1 MTPARATIIA
11 AVITAVAGIITAIIT
26 VDFSHSSAAPAV
38 AASETSPAA
47 VTGRPATS
55 AAGLSPVNSDSSTS
69 AASGNSTVLWHGQ
82 MTLTDNSDGPG
93 VDVGEVPPQVN
104 ENGPGV
110 TSFWLYEGQ
119 FQTGQSA
126 ANLLGEWSSASPP
139 TVDQCADVLRTA
151 PVEKISYHSGLQFCT
166 HGLFDRRI
174 GFVRVLS
181 YDGTTANIDVT
192 IWNDQLPWS

>member
-11 AVITAVAGIITAIIT
+11 AVITAVAGIITTIIT
-26 VDFSHSSAAPAV
+26 VGFSHGSASSTAAASDTSHV
-38 AASETSPAA
+38 AATGQSTTSPGPLSQ
-47 VTGRPATS
+47 VNSGLPTS
-55 AAGLSPVNSDSSTS
+55 AAN
-69 AASGNSTVLWHGQ
+69 GNATVLWHGQ

-93 VDVGEVPPQVN
+93 VDVGEVPPRVN

-119 FQTGQSA
+119 FETGQSA
-126 ANLLGEWSSASPP
+126 ENLMGEWSSSTPP
-139 TVDQCADVLRTA
+139 TMDQCANVLRTA

-166 HGLFDRRI
+166 HGLFTRRV

-181 YDGTTANIDVT
+181 YNGSTANIDVT
-192 IWNDQLPWS
+192 IWNEQLPWS